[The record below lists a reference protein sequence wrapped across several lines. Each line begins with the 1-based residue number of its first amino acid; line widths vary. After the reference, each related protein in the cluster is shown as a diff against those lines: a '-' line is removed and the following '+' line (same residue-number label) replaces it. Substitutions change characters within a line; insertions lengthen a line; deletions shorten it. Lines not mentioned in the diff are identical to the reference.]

1 MANYPHQSMARVG
14 AQFIAPFVIA
24 ILRRGGRDESRP
36 YDQLRPVTQSLFGR
50 SPRPP
55 EA

>member
-1 MANYPHQSMARVG
+1 MALVG
-14 AQFIAPFVIA
+14 AQFIALFVIA

-36 YDQLRPVTQSLFGR
+36 LYLGLRIYGGCEMVIRTGMALFAPQGI
-50 SPRPP
+50 